1 MAFDFSGIWIP
12 LITPLQHGAVDTLA
26 LQQLV
31 AGYRTSGIRGFASLS
46 TTGEASLLSVQAQ
59 DTVLQATIEAAR
71 GLPVIA
77 GLVAGTFAEAQQRV
91 QQLNRFDIQAIM
103 LSSPAYIRPSQQGL
117 IQYFTELADSSAVPL
132 VIYEI
137 PYRTGVALE
146 LDSLLQLARH
156 PNIQA
161 IKDCAGSVAIT
172 RQLIAD
178 GNLQVLAGEDF
189 NIFNTLC
196 MGGSGAIAAATHI
209 RPELYVQM
217 MQHIQRGQLAPARQI
232 FHALAPIIEQLFAE
246 PNPGPLKAVL
256 AEMGDIQNELHFPM
270 LPASAA
276 LTAQLQQL
284 LQALDAQF
292 SPAEARVC

>member
-1 MAFDFSGIWIP
+1 MPFDFSGIWIP
-12 LITPLQHGAVDTLA
+12 LITPLQHDAVDTLA

-46 TTGEASLLSVQAQ
+46 TTGEAAQLSVPEQN
-59 DTVLQATIEAAR
+59 TVLQATIDAAD

-91 QQLNRFDIQAIM
+91 QQLNQFAIQAIM
-103 LSSPAYIRPSQQGL
+103 VSSPAYIRPSQAGL
-117 IQYFTELADSSAVPL
+117 IQYFTKLADSSTVPL

-146 LDSLLQLARH
+146 AASLLQLARH

-161 IKDCAGSVAIT
+161 IKDCAGSVALT

-209 RPELYVQM
+209 HPVLYVQM
-217 MQHIQRGQLAPARQI
+217 MQHIQRGQLAAAQRI
-232 FHALAPIIEQLFAE
+232 FHVLEPVIAQLFAE
-246 PNPGPLKAVL
+246 PNPAPLKAVL
-256 AEMGDIQNELHFPM
+256 AEQGLIHNNIRFP
-270 LPASAA
+270 L
-276 LTAQLQQL
+276 LTASTALCEQLGVLINQL
-284 LQALDAQF
+284 ETQCIE
-292 SPAEARVC
+292 SSARMA

>member
-12 LITPLQHGAVDTLA
+12 LITPLQHGAVDTIA

-31 AGYRTSGIRGFASLS
+31 DGYRTSGIRGFASLS

-59 DTVLQATIEAAR
+59 DAVLQATIEAAR

-91 QQLNRFDIQAIM
+91 QQLNCFDIQAIM

-117 IQYFTELADSSAVPL
+117 IQYFTRLADISAVPL

-189 NIFNTLC
+189 NIFNALC

-217 MQHIQRGQLAPARQI
+217 MQHIQRGQLTLARQI
-232 FHALAPIIEQLFAE
+232 FHALAPIIEHLFAE
-246 PNPGPLKAVL
+246 PNPAPLKALL
-256 AEMGDIQNELHFPM
+256 AEQGDIHNELLFP
-270 LPASAA
+270 LIPASTS
-276 LTAQLQQL
+276 LTAQLQHL
-284 LQALDAQF
+284 LQALDAQLLQ
-292 SPAEARVC
+292 PAASA

>member
-1 MAFDFSGIWIP
+1 MPFDFSGIWIP
-12 LITPLQHGAVDTLA
+12 LITPLQHDVVDTLA

-31 AGYRTSGIRGFASLS
+31 ADYRTSGIRGFASLS
-46 TTGEASLLSVQAQ
+46 TTGEASLLSVQEQ
-59 DTVLQATIEAAR
+59 DAVLQATIEAAR

-77 GLVAGTFAEAQQRV
+77 GLVAGSFAEAQQRV
-91 QQLNRFDIQAIM
+91 QQLSQFDIQAIM
-103 LSSPAYIRPSQQGL
+103 VASPAYIRPSQQGL
-117 IQYFTELADSSAVPL
+117 IQYFSQLADLSRVPL

-146 LDSLLQLARH
+146 AASLLQLARH

-178 GNLQVLAGEDF
+178 GHLQVLAGEDF

-217 MQHIQRGQLAPARQI
+217 MQHIQRGQLAAARQI
-232 FHALAPIIEQLFAE
+232 FHAMAPLIEQLFAE
-246 PNPGPLKAVL
+246 PNPAPLKAVL
-256 AEMGDIQNELHFPM
+256 AEQGLIHNEIRFP
-270 LPASAA
+270 LLNASTP
-276 LTAQLQQL
+276 LVENLNGLLAQLEQQGL
-284 LQALDAQF
+284 PQSVSA
-292 SPAEARVC
+292 